1 MTTVARVAAMTPSA
15 LLAAYDAQLRGVVA
29 GPLPEGVDVV
39 RDGPLLRLTGFAS
52 GGFIEYRD
60 LEGAEGAGLDELI
73 ARQVRVF
80 AERAES
86 FEWKTHAHDLPPDL
100 PDRLRSAGLVA
111 EETETV
117 VIAPVSAVVAVP
129 ALPQGVVLR
138 EVSGRS
144 DLERIAARSA
154 SLWGDDRNAWIAA
167 RRPRGDCDRRRRG
180 RRARRLRRLG
190 ALRARHRVRHAVG
203 WRHAFGLAGSGH
215 LPRSRRLPSPT
226 GRGARLPLSAGR
238 RLGRQ
243 PADPRAPRVRAGDD
257 DHPVHLDAGMTPAPG
272 TARSSSSSVATR
284 AAPGAEFT
292 PIVTNAARPPG

>member
-154 SLWGDDRNAWIAA
+154 SLWGDDRNAWIADSLESEQRA
-167 RRPRGDCDRRRRG
+167 DPEAIAIVVAEAGELVVCAAWVRFVPGTEFATLWGGGTLSAWRG
-180 RRARRLRRLG
+180 RGIYRALVAYRAQLAAARGYRYLQVDASDDSRPILERLG
-190 ALRARHRVRHAVG
+190 FV
-203 WRHAFGLAGSGH
+203 
-215 LPRSRRLPSPT
+215 
-226 GRGARLPLSAGR
+226 
-238 RLGRQ
+238 
-243 PADPRAPRVRAGDD
+243 
-257 DHPVHLDAGMTPAPG
+257 PVTTTTPFIWTPA
-272 TARSSSSSVATR
+272 
-284 AAPGAEFT
+284 
-292 PIVTNAARPPG
+292 